1 MGVIDG
7 AGAPVEAAWA
17 QSLRAGPAQRT
28 DPETTVPHTTQAM
41 AASPGRAPIVT
52 VTDAQ
57 GRITYANSAFQRA
70 SGLTVEQVIGAPHSV
85 VRHPD
90 MPSRVFADLWASLRG
105 GRPWTGLIRNRHQ
118 DGRDYWVQANVIPA
132 RRGDAAVG
140 YTSIQLP
147 PSAQEVR
154 RAEAVYGAW
163 QAGGGVRHEIRQG
176 RIVETGLA
184 IWLHALRHPLDLPV
198 QRRVQ
203 GSAGLLAL
211 LFALMVGGALA
222 PQAAAALLVALGGW
236 RSWAVAGGLLG
247 IVASGAIAVYF
258 QIRIVQPLRASG
270 EAAMAI
276 AGGDIHRPFDDSPR
290 AGELGDLNRAL
301 NQLVAK
307 MAAVLLDA
315 QDHAVQVGAQ
325 VAGLA
330 DGAQRLAERSAEQ
343 SGDVGDVARHTATID
358 GLSTRTAESAR
369 LAHEASQKAVAEA
382 EGACAIA
389 RQLQAS
395 MQDIAA
401 FGERIAEISGRIDAI
416 SVQTGILAL
425 NAAAA
430 ASRDRELGRTFS
442 VVAAEVRGLAR
453 DSGEAAQEIRA
464 LSGESRD
471 KTEAGLRFAREMAAQ
486 VDGAAQ
492 RIRALGEQVAQI
504 RQAAQSQ
511 SKGVRQIDERLRA
524 LDGSTQLNAALARD
538 SVDASGAA
546 RQETERLQ
554 AAIAVWHLT

>member
-1 MGVIDG
+1 VPHPPHPAAAG
-7 AGAPVEAAWA
+7 AG
-17 QSLRAGPAQRT
+17 G
-28 DPETTVPHTTQAM
+28 
-41 AASPGRAPIVT
+41 APIVT

-70 SGLTVEQVIGAPHSV
+70 SGLTAEQAVGAPHSI

-90 MPSRVFADLWASLRG
+90 MPARVFADLWASLRRG
-105 GRPWTGLIRNRHQ
+105 QPWTGLIRNRHR

-132 RRGDAAVG
+132 RRGDGGAG

-147 PSAQEVR
+147 PAAQDVA
-154 RAEAVYGAW
+154 RAQAVYRAW
-163 QAGGGVRHEIRQG
+163 QAGAGVQHEIRQG
-176 RIVETGLA
+176 RIVQTGLA
-184 IWLHALRHPLDLPV
+184 TWLHALRNPLDLPV

-211 LFALMVGGALA
+211 LFSAVVGAALA
-222 PQAAAALLVALGGW
+222 PQFAAPMLAALGGW
-236 RSWAVAGGLLG
+236 RPWAIAGGLLG
-247 IVASGAIAVYF
+247 MVASGAIAVYF
-258 QIRIVQPLRASG
+258 QGRIVRPLGVACD
-270 EAAMAI
+270 AAVAI

-290 AGELGDLNRAL
+290 AGELRDLNRAL

-307 MAAVLLDA
+307 MSAVLRDA
-315 QDHAVQVGAQ
+315 HDHAGQVGTQ

-330 DGAQRLAERSAEQ
+330 DGAERLAARSAEQ
-343 SGDVGDVARHTATID
+343 SRDVGDAARHAAAID
-358 GLSTRTAESAR
+358 GLSTDTAESAR
-369 LAHEASQKAVAEA
+369 LAHEASRQAVAETDS
-382 EGACAIA
+382 ACAIA
-389 RQLQAS
+389 RTLQAS

-442 VVAAEVRGLAR
+442 VVAAEVRTLAR
-453 DSGEAAQEIRA
+453 GSGEAAQQIRA

-471 KTEAGLRFAREMAAQ
+471 KTEAGLRLACDMAAQ

-492 RIRALGEQVAQI
+492 RMRALGGQVAQI
-504 RQAAQSQ
+504 RQAAQAQ
-511 SKGVRQIDERLRA
+511 SEGVRQIDARLRA
-524 LDGSTQLNAALARD
+524 LDDSTRLNAALARD
-538 SVDASGAA
+538 SVGASSAA
-546 RQETERLQ
+546 RQETARLQ
-554 AAIAVWHLT
+554 AAIAVWQLA